1 MQRLN
6 PNFATWVKRG
16 TPNQKDEHMKWIPI
30 CLTLTLTLGLAAC
43 NKTEPRA
50 DETVT
55 PVADVAMPTVSVPMA
70 DQPAA
75 VVDSVT
81 DAISIP
87 SADLSKIVAK
97 VGQHE
102 ISEAQIQDVMEVFL
116 KRSAGRIPPEQL
128 AEALPGIRERIIE
141 ELIMRQIMVDA
152 VAQAGI
158 SLSESE
164 FEGIKAELASEL
176 PPDVSIEA
184 YMAEIGM
191 TTDQLREQMLVR
203 KMVVAKAE
211 AIEKPTDEEIRA
223 FYDENQEGFAQEET
237 VSASHILIKI
247 DEATDDDAAK
257 TAKRER
263 LEGLRQELIAGAD
276 FAELAEANSD
286 CPSGKNGGDLGPFGR
301 GQMVPEFE
309 DAAFSQPVG
318 SVGEVVTTPFGYH
331 LIKVSE
337 KTDAKTLAFEDVK
350 ERISD
355 IIYSQ
360 KQQDAVTEYVEG
372 LRTAAVIER
381 FDAPTAA
388 DPVFELED
396 AAPAAEAVEE
406 ATLVEEDTV
415 VVVEEIIA
423 EDAPEVEAEIAEATD
438 AVLDASE
445 EAVDAVVEA
454 TEDTSLLDAAA
465 AEIEIVAEKAE
476 EVLEEAAAVVAP
488 VVEKVVE
495 ETKDIAEKAAA
506 GIQEGAEK
514 VVDALTPAPVDEI
527 VPAPEGELETP

>member
-1 MQRLN
+1 
-6 PNFATWVKRG
+6 
-16 TPNQKDEHMKWIPI
+16 MKWIPI

-55 PVADVAMPTVSVPMA
+55 PVADVAMPAVSVPMA

-75 VVDSVT
+75 VADSVT

-191 TTDQLREQMLVR
+191 TSDQLREQMLVR

-263 LEGLRQELIAGAD
+263 LEALRQELIAGAD
-276 FAELAEANSD
+276 FADLAEANSD

-388 DPVFELED
+388 DPVFELETED

-406 ATLVEEDTV
+406 PALVEEDTV

-438 AVLDASE
+438 TVLDASE

-454 TEDTSLLDAAA
+454 AEDPSLLDAAA

-495 ETKDIAEKAAA
+495 ETKDIAGKAAA